1 MDDHPPSDDPHGDT
15 GTPRWVKLL
24 AAVAIV
30 LLLLVLGIHLAGG
43 GLGGHLP
50 ST

>member
-1 MDDHPPSDDPHGDT
+1 MDDHPPSDDAPGDT

-30 LLLLVLGIHLAGG
+30 LILLVLGMHLAGG

-50 ST
+50 AT